1 MNWDSVAAI
10 AELLGAIAVVIS
22 LLYLGRQVQQ
32 NTTAV
37 RTGNATTMQSNFQK
51 LAKLFYT
58 DTEMTAVVL
67 QAMESDK
74 DLTPAQ
80 RHGAYAYFFDF
91 LKTAE
96 LAHYHLRR
104 GELDEELWLA
114 SEAFYK
120 AYFTTPGFRAYWE
133 ARKPSFVPAF
143 QAVVDQWLT
152 EEPPIKMPH
161 ELAKGGLEH

>member
-1 MNWDSVAAI
+1 
-10 AELLGAIAVVIS
+10 
-22 LLYLGRQVQQ
+22 
-32 NTTAV
+32 
-37 RTGNATTMQSNFQK
+37 MQSNFQK

-67 QAMESDK
+67 QAMESDA

-104 GELDEELWLA
+104 GELDVELWDA
-114 SEAFYK
+114 SKAFYK
-120 AYFTTPGFRAYWE
+120 AYFTTPGFRAYWAE
-133 ARKPSFVPAF
+133 RRASFVPAF
-143 QAVVDQWLT
+143 QEVVDQWLT
-152 EEPPIKMPH
+152 EEPPIKKPPQ
-161 ELAKGGLEH
+161 LSGDGLSQ